1 MLSAGFLLIAFI
13 EMGSHAFMDSQDFA
27 AIDDLTVCRV
37 TQDAFPRA
45 DCPDK
50 RQQRQETKNLLDEMT
65 SHCMILTGMIV
76 PHTGIMYRTISA
88 ELSQGEVPARTLEP
102 PFHPPKQA

>member
-1 MLSAGFLLIAFI
+1 MLSGAFLLIAFI

-37 TQDAFPRA
+37 TQDAFPRS

-65 SHCMILTGMIV
+65 SHCMILTGMVV

-88 ELSQGEVPARTLEP
+88 EPKADYPLARALTP